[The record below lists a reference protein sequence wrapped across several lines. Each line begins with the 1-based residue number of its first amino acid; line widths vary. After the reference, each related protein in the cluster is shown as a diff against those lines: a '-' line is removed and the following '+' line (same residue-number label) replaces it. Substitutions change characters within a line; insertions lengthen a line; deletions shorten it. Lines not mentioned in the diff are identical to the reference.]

1 MDEESTKGKA
11 LADMACS
18 LLTPCY
24 HLGDDDSDGYYE
36 GGDLE
41 DGFVENCDEDSEK
54 EEGESFLPRSAV
66 AKRCSFRLIFKKN
79 APVLCKL
86 GSVLTAEQDLQ
97 DVTENDK
104 NSTCVTFSF

>member
-1 MDEESTKGKA
+1 MDEESTKGKP

-24 HLGDDDSDGYYE
+24 HLGDDDSDGFYE

-66 AKRCSFRLIFKKN
+66 AKGSFRLIFKKM
-79 APVLCKL
+79 LR
-86 GSVLTAEQDLQ
+86 
-97 DVTENDK
+97 
-104 NSTCVTFSF
+104 CVAS